1 MGIKTLAGRQLA
13 IPLLFT
19 QRHVPSASGD
29 INLLDPMASV
39 VAVGGQVGVVEHG
52 DDGHGEVD
60 LEAVDDGHADG
71 AEDGED
77 QPPPEPGG

>member
-19 QRHVPSASGD
+19 QRHVPPAPAG
-29 INLLDPMASV
+29 INLLDRVTSV
-39 VAVGGQVGVVEHG
+39 DVVCGQVGVVEHG